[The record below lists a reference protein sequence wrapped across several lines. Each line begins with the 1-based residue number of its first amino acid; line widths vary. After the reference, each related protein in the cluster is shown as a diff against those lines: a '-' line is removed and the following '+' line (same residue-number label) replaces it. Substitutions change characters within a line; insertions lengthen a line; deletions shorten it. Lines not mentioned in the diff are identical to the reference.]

1 MQSYLHERAHLHV
14 AIVMDGNGRWAT
26 RRGLPRAMGH
36 RAGADAVRR
45 VVEAAPGLGIGA
57 LTLFAFS
64 SDNWRRPR
72 QEVAGLMTLLRRYLR
87 RELGQLVE
95 NGVRLTVIGRRDRL
109 PDGLS
114 DDIFKAERFTALGQ
128 RLDLR
133 IAIDYSARAAIT
145 NAAAAW
151 RQPSAPSRDEFRRLL
166 GRPGGDA
173 SPDVDLLIRSGGEK
187 RLSDFLLWEAAYA
200 ELCFVDVLWP
210 DFGGDDL
217 AAAIADFRRRERR
230 FGGVCEIRHLTAAE

>member
-1 MQSYLHERAHLHV
+1 VL
-14 AIVMDGNGRWAT
+14 
-26 RRGLPRAMGH
+26 
-36 RAGADAVRR
+36 
-45 VVEAAPGLGIGA
+45 EAAPELGVGT

-64 SDNWRRPR
+64 SDNRRRPR
-72 QEVAGLMTLLRRYLR
+72 EEVAALMTLLRRYLR
-87 RELGQLVE
+87 RELAQLVD
-95 NGVRLTVIGRRDRL
+95 NGIRLTVIGRRDRL

-114 DDIFKAERFTALGQ
+114 DDIAEAERFTALGQ

-133 IAIDYSARAAIT
+133 IAIDYSARDTIAS
-145 NAAAAW
+145 AAAAW
-151 RQPSAPSRDEFRRLL
+151 REPSAPSRDEFRRLL
-166 GRPGGDA
+166 GRSGV

-200 ELCFVDVLWP
+200 ELCFVDALWP

-230 FGGVCEIRHLTAAE
+230 FGGVCDIRHLTAAE